1 MSYITLGIPMI
12 DSLLPDG
19 LPRSSFILLFGEGGT
34 GKSVALAQA
43 AGNRIRLGEPCI
55 FVTFDDSPTSIINNF
70 LRLGYE
76 IRGALANNILQMVDC
91 FSFRVRMPPKP
102 TDGIRVVQN
111 PKDHHELTGTLLSTA
126 EGMEQ
131 KGTIFI
137 DSLTEFFTISEPT
150 STLETVKNW
159 RAEFCKMMG
168 IPIFATYHI
177 GLKSIDELASMIDY
191 LVDGIIDFRF
201 DPLLAQ
207 QGLLARQLRVRKMK
221 GASHDTTW
229 HYFTIERGGLFPMKT
244 QGASEPAHKKSK

>member
-19 LPRSSFILLFGEGGT
+19 MPRNSFILLFGEGGT

-43 AGNRIRLGEPCI
+43 AGNRIRLGEPCM
-55 FVTFDDSPTSIINNF
+55 FVTFDDSPSSIINNF

-76 IRGALANNILQMVDC
+76 VRGALANNILRIVDC
-91 FSFRVRMPPKP
+91 FSFRARILPKP

-126 EGMEQ
+126 DGMEG
-131 KGTIFI
+131 KGAIFI

-159 RAEFCKMMG
+159 RVEFCKMMS

-177 GLKSIDELASMIDY
+177 GLKTLDEFAAMIDY

-221 GASHDTTW
+221 GAVHDTVW
-229 HYFTIERGGLFPMKT
+229 HYFTIERGGLVPMRT